1 MLDTRFTLDGRRKRP
16 SKSPNWRQIVT
27 ICLCVGFVAAFC
39 TFGLNFM
46 LIEKSVVIAPAATP
60 TPTPSPT
67 PTLTPSPTP
76 TVSPD
81 PSATPAPTATPS
93 PTPSPTPTPF
103 ATTLEE
109 DPENGKWL
117 YETEDIRIE
126 IERQQPLE
134 KVTATV
140 AIITNKGD
148 SPVLHTAFADGAYGK
163 NVRARTREIA
173 ASVNAVFAINGDYC
187 GYREDGLIAR
197 EGILYRFVPVR
208 EALCLMAD
216 GTLRVVRENEATA
229 EALMAEGLT
238 DSWSFGPILVENGVL
253 PTEFNSPVKGNNPR
267 TALGQRADG
276 SYVAVVVDGRS
287 DVSIG
292 MNIEQLAQYMF
303 DLGCVNAY
311 NLDGGMTSCMYFNG
325 SVISTPCGTA
335 NMERS
340 LSDIIYILP

>member
-1 MLDTRFTLDGRRKRP
+1 MLDTRFTPNGRLKRP
-16 SKSPNWRQIVT
+16 KKRPNWRQIVT
-27 ICLCVGFVAAFC
+27 ICVIIGFISAFC
-39 TFGLNFM
+39 TFGLSFM
-46 LIEKSVVIAPAATP
+46 LMEKPTVVQVSQKPSAAPAATP
-60 TPTPSPT
+60 TAT
-67 PTLTPSPTP
+67 PTAA
-76 TVSPD
+76 
-81 PSATPAPTATPS
+81 PSASAEQTPAHSTEATQTPEPTATP
-93 PTPSPTPTPF
+93 F
-103 ATTLEE
+103 ATILEE
-109 DPENGKWL
+109 DAENGKWL
-117 YETEDIRIE
+117 YETEDVRIE
-126 IERQQPLE
+126 IERQQPLD

-140 AIITNKGD
+140 AVITKKGEEN
-148 SPVLHTAFADGAYGK
+148 VLHTAFADGAYGK

-173 ASVNAVFAINGDYC
+173 ASVNAIFAINGDYC
-187 GYREDGLIAR
+187 GYRNDGLIAR
-197 EGILYRFVPVR
+197 EGVLYRFVPVR

-216 GTLRVVRENEATA
+216 GSLRVVREKEIDADA
-229 EALMAEGLT
+229 MMEEGLT

-253 PTEFNSPVKGNNPR
+253 PTEFDSTVKSNNPR

-292 MNIEQLAQYMF
+292 MKMSELAQYLY